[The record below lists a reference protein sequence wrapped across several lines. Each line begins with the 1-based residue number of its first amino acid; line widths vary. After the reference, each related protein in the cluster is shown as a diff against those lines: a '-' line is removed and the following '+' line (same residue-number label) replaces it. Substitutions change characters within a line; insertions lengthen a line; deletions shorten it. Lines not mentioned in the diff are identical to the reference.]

1 MDGSLKGVKH
11 LKHEDGGFRVE
22 GVGVVL
28 DVCGRKRAKNEVSE
42 ERSVF
47 SGIGESLNSWSRA
60 LRTDQP
66 TI

>member
-42 ERSVF
+42 ERSVL
-47 SGIGESLNSWSRA
+47 SGVGEPPSSWNRV
-60 LRTDQP
+60 TY
-66 TI
+66 